1 MASKTK
7 SASRKRSAP
16 SEEVD
21 DLPTETAPK
30 SKKSKASTTSKTKT
44 SNSTSD
50 LNRSRQ
56 TDDDGNDF
64 WELSRTKRVQISEFK
79 GITMVGI
86 REFYEKDGK
95 WLPGKKGISL
105 TTEQFN
111 AVVEALP
118 QIEASL
124 KEKDIDMPRPDYSAA
139 IPAAATKEEDDDED
153 DDNDDAEEDDEAED
167 DGEEDVKPPVAK
179 NNAAKKK
186 KPNHEETSDE
196 DD

>member
-1 MASKTK
+1 MASMTE
-7 SASRKRSAP
+7 SGSRKRSAP
-16 SEEVD
+16 SEEVY
-21 DLPTETAPK
+21 DLPTETAPRT
-30 SKKSKASTTSKTKT
+30 KKAKASAASKPKT

-124 KEKDIDMPRPDYSAA
+124 KDKDIDMPRPDYSAV
-139 IPAAATKEEDDDED
+139 IPAAAMKDEDDEDEEDDVED
-153 DDNDDAEEDDEAED
+153 DDEAED
-167 DGEEDVKPPVAK
+167 DDEEDVKPPVTK
-179 NNAAKKK
+179 KSAAKKK

-196 DD
+196 DN

>member
-1 MASKTK
+1 
-7 SASRKRSAP
+7 
-16 SEEVD
+16 
-21 DLPTETAPK
+21 
-30 SKKSKASTTSKTKT
+30 
-44 SNSTSD
+44 
-50 LNRSRQ
+50 
-56 TDDDGNDF
+56 
-64 WELSRTKRVQISEFK
+64 
-79 GITMVGI
+79 MVGI

-124 KEKDIDMPRPDYSAA
+124 KERDIDLPRPDYSAV
-139 IPAAATKEEDDDED
+139 IPAAATKEENDEDD
-153 DDNDDAEEDDEAED
+153 DDNDDVEEDEAED
-167 DGEEDVKPPVAK
+167 DDAEDVKPSIAK
-179 NNAAKKK
+179 TGAAKK

>member
-1 MASKTK
+1 
-7 SASRKRSAP
+7 
-16 SEEVD
+16 
-21 DLPTETAPK
+21 
-30 SKKSKASTTSKTKT
+30 
-44 SNSTSD
+44 
-50 LNRSRQ
+50 
-56 TDDDGNDF
+56 
-64 WELSRTKRVQISEFK
+64 
-79 GITMVGI
+79 MVGI

-124 KEKDIDMPRPDYSAA
+124 KGKDIDMPRPDYSAV
-139 IPAAATKEEDDDED
+139 IPAAATKEEDDDD
-153 DDNDDAEEDDEAED
+153 DDEEDEEVDEAED
-167 DGEEDVKPPVAK
+167 DDEEDVKPPVAK
-179 NNAAKKK
+179 KTAAKKK

>member
-7 SASRKRSAP
+7 SGSRKRSAP

-21 DLPTETAPK
+21 DVPNETAPK
-30 SKKSKASTTSKTKT
+30 TKKAKASTASKSKQT
-44 SNSTSD
+44 NSTSD

-124 KEKDIDMPRPDYSAA
+124 KGKDIDMPRPDYSAV
-139 IPAAATKEEDDDED
+139 IPAAATKDEDDDED
-153 DDNDDAEEDDEAED
+153 DDEEEEEADEAEND
-167 DGEEDVKPPVAK
+167 DEEDVKPPIAK
-179 NNAAKKK
+179 KGAAKKK

-196 DD
+196 ED